1 MTPKTKAEELIN
13 KFKMILMDEDTECS
27 NEILCTIIA
36 ERCAKVVAEEVLAAE
51 PEHPYFWQLVKK
63 EI

>member
-1 MTPKTKAEELIN
+1 
-13 KFKMILMDEDTECS
+13 MILMDEDTECG

-36 ERCAKVVAEEVLAAE
+36 ERCAKVVSEEVLAAE